1 MEKVK
6 KDFTN
11 KLAKRKMKEPDNVK
25 GSPDEVRAW
34 YQRMILFFQSND
46 ILKE

>member
-1 MEKVK
+1 MEEVK

-11 KLAKRKMKEPDNVK
+11 KPAKRKIKEPDNVK

-34 YQRMILFFQSND
+34 CQRMILFFQSND